1 MSTFSVSGPSVQAR
15 RRRLSRVIHA
25 AIALLAV
32 CAPSQALDPTH
43 GITQYSHANWT
54 RRDDR
59 LPGSIQTVAQTS
71 DGTLWIGTEFGLLRF
86 DGVRFEPWHPPAGQ
100 QLLSESIGKIMAAN
114 DGTLWIGTRNGL
126 SHWANGKLENY
137 QTSKGPT
144 GPGVISILQDHDGA
158 VWAGTIGFQSGGLCR
173 MEANR
178 LDCDRASEGLRGLG
192 VTSLFEDR
200 RGDLWVGGPG
210 GVACR
215 NRGTIR
221 VYPLPLPLGA
231 VGSVVADRRGEIW
244 ISTNR
249 TGGLHRLQDGKL
261 SRYPIAGPPVQP
273 VALLSDRDG
282 GLWIGTYG
290 QGLIHFY
297 EGHFDRFTHADG
309 LTSDIVHSLFED
321 REGNVWVATDGGL
334 DQFRDFAVTTLSK
347 REGLS
352 SDAVTCVA
360 ASQSGAVWVGTG
372 QGLNRVQ
379 DNNIAVYQQRDG
391 LPPGSMSGL
400 FEDRAGR
407 LWADNMAGLTYFEAG
422 RFHLANQLLSRKI
435 RFIAAAAEDH
445 DHNIWLSDPE
455 RGLVRLRDGRVVEV
469 LPWSQFQ
476 NKQVRAIEAG
486 RGQTGIWLGFS
497 QEGIACWRPGQ
508 ATKWYGPGDGLGQGA
523 TVDLHLDRNGTLWI
537 ATESGLSRL
546 REGGIATL
554 GTAQG
559 LPCGHIRSMLEDDNH
574 SLWLNSDCGLV
585 NIAEPDLAAWSANP
599 LHKIKPRLYDAN
611 DGVLTHASG
620 GGYFR
625 RAAKSTDGRLWFANV
640 GGVAV
645 VDPRRLPQNP
655 LAPPV
660 QIERI
665 TADHIAYLVDSHPRL
680 PPLTKDL
687 EIDYTAFSFVAPE
700 KVQFRYRLD
709 GADTA
714 WHEAGARRQAV
725 YNNLPP
731 RQYRFRVMACN
742 NDGVWNEA
750 GASVEF
756 SVLPAFYQTMWFM
769 GLCLTAAALLIW
781 AGYRMRVRQL
791 AARLNLRFEARLAER
806 TRIANELHDDLLQNI
821 AGFALQIE
829 GLSKTVTSPTVKGRL
844 RDLREQ
850 AEQWLRE
857 SRETVWDLRS
867 RSLEGADFVKALR
880 ETGEQITSGKSIRFT
895 MTVTG
900 GHRALPPQLAQQLLR
915 IVREAIRNAVRHGE
929 PREVT
934 LQMAYSDR
942 DSLRIRLR
950 DDGCGFD
957 LEQGSRKMGHWGL
970 ASMQERAKQIGAELE
985 VRTSPGQ
992 GAEINIAVRIP
1003 ATSK

>member
-1 MSTFSVSGPSVQAR
+1 VR
-15 RRRLSRVIHA
+15 HA
-25 AIALLAV
+25 AIALLLV
-32 CAPSQALDPTH
+32 CAPVQALDPTH
-43 GITQYSHANWT
+43 RITQYSHANWT

-59 LPGSIQTVAQTS
+59 LPGSIRALGQTS

-86 DGVRFEPWHPPAGQ
+86 DGVRFAPWRPPTGQ
-100 QLLSESIGKIMAAN
+100 QLLSESIGKIMAAR

-137 QTSKGPT
+137 QTSKSSA
-144 GPGVISILQDHDGA
+144 GPGVGSILQDHAGAIWAGA
-158 VWAGTIGFQSGGLCR
+158 VGFQSGGLCR

-178 LDCDRASEGLRGLG
+178 LDCEHISEGQPRLG
-192 VTSLFEDR
+192 VTSLFEDGH
-200 RGDLWVGGPG
+200 GDLWVGGG
-210 GVACR
+210 GWLACR
-215 NRGTIR
+215 TRGTMR
-221 VYPLPLPLGA
+221 VYPLRQPVGA
-231 VGSVVADRRGEIW
+231 VGSIVADQRGQIW
-244 ISTNR
+244 ISTTSN
-249 TGGLHRLQDGKL
+249 GGLQQFQDGKL
-261 SRYPIAGPPVQP
+261 APYPIPGPPVRP
-273 VALLSDRDG
+273 HALLSDRDG
-282 GLWIGTYG
+282 GLWIGTFG
-290 QGLIHFY
+290 QGLVHLH

-352 SDAVTCVA
+352 SDLVLSVS
-360 ASQSGAVWVGTG
+360 ASRSGAVWVGTG
-372 QGLNRVQ
+372 EGLNRVQ

-391 LPPGSMSGL
+391 LPSSSISGL
-400 FEDRAGR
+400 FEDRGGR
-407 LWADNMAGLTYFEAG
+407 LWADTTAGLAYFEGA
-422 RFHLANQLLSRKI
+422 RFHPANQLLPSKI
-435 RFIAAAAEDH
+435 RFVIAAAEDH
-445 DHNIWLSDPE
+445 DHNIWLSEPKQ
-455 RGLVRLRDGRVVEV
+455 GLVRLRDGRVAEV

-476 NKQVRAIEAG
+476 NKQIRAIEAG
-486 RGQTGIWLGFS
+486 RGQGGIWLGFS
-497 QEGIACWRPGQ
+497 EGGIACWRPGH

-523 TVDLHLDRNGTLWI
+523 LVDLHLDRDGTLWI
-537 ATESGLSRL
+537 ATENGLSRL
-546 REGGIATL
+546 REGRIATL

-559 LPCGHIRSMLEDDNH
+559 LPCGHIRSMLEDDNR

-599 LHKIKPRLYDAN
+599 ARKINPRVYDAS
-611 DGVLTHASG
+611 DGMLTHASG

-625 RAAKSTDGRLWFANV
+625 RAAKSTDGRLWFSNV

-645 VDPRRLPQNP
+645 VDPKRLPKNP

-660 QIERI
+660 QIESI
-665 TADHIAYLVDSHPRL
+665 TADHIVYTVGSHPRL

-731 RQYRFRVMACN
+731 RQYRFRIIACN
-742 NDGVWNEA
+742 NDGVWNET
-750 GASVEF
+750 GASFEF
-756 SVLPAFYQTMWFM
+756 SVLPAFYQTIWFI

-781 AGYRMRVRQL
+781 AAYRMRVRQL
-791 AARLNLRFEARLAER
+791 AARLNLRFEARIAER

-821 AGFALQIE
+821 SGFALQID
-829 GLSKTVTSPTVKGRL
+829 GLAKTVTSPSLKDRL

-867 RSLEGADFVKALR
+867 PSLEGADFLQALR
-880 ETGEQITSGKSIRFT
+880 ETGEQITAGKSIRFA

-900 GHRALPPQLAQQLLR
+900 VHRPLPPQLAQQLLR

-929 PREVT
+929 PREIT

-942 DSLRIRLR
+942 DALRIRIQ
-950 DDGCGFD
+950 DNGCGFD

-985 VRTSPGQ
+985 VRTTPGR
-992 GAEINIAVRIP
+992 GAEIEIAVRIP
-1003 ATSK
+1003 PTSK